1 MDINNVASYL
11 TLDPSRLFRAEK
23 CLEQALVMFD
33 RDEELTENYLKEHL
47 AGESLK
53 YAMQL
58 LDETT
63 TSYMGVQIHNQ
74 GGKFSAPTAG
84 VYGVSS
90 RPELKAKIK
99 EKVLKK
105 NELEKKQRSMKKESL
120 DPVGKEDADID
131 NDGKKNDKNDKYLRK
146 RRSAIGKAIATRNEG
161 VEIDE
166 ATAMAKRGYDET
178 KLRKRAGGGESAD
191 RATAL
196 EKKPTFGDANKAKQR
211 QNYARA
217 QRGDFRKTASS
228 SPGLHGYAHKS
239 DDPKVK
245 AKQAARGAQR
255 GALTPNEKKQ
265 LNMGEEFELWV
276 NNLVEEGYDLSEY
289 TWEEMEEFYLDEAIT
304 SEKGKAKAAEMIAK
318 RTTASGRAK
327 SGQGASVAAIKH
339 ISRANVDGYG
349 GTPPNPKVAKNPVK
363 SNFTGLKMGTGNKAA
378 RRAAALKKE
387 DLDIIEDM
395 LEIFIE
401 EFIDEGYH
409 EDDIFEA
416 FEESLEEATVTYGH
430 DTEKPY
436 EKNTSTRRLVKAV
449 GRLARRTLKKKGAEL
464 KQKATA
470 KYQEKKSGLKK
481 GIRNIALKV
490 ADRMKEEVENIEEK
504 APPGAKYERMV
515 KHIKKGYSKGGLT
528 DKERSIAYATAWKAK
543 KNEET
548 ICPSCG
554 QDPCE
559 CDIIEQFNLL
569 KDYLFENDI
578 VNTEE
583 DVLEVF
589 ENITDEELDYCLE
602 QAMVQLKGKRK
613 GNVVIN
619 PEVKKVNESDEQKSM
634 QLQKRQLMLNKQKI
648 ALQQNATSKK
658 KPVDMHVEENL
669 QEVDMST
676 RAVEFGAEIER
687 TNVRQKKEKKGL
699 KDFKKLYCQKE
710 DTMSEEDYD
719 RMKDR
724 RMERGGVDGNTNYR
738 KPASTQTGPKKAP
751 KKGGPSA
758 IDIVR
763 QQIIAKHGK
772 NALM

>member
-33 RDEELTENYLKEHL
+33 RDEELTEGYLKEHL

-74 GGKFSAPTAG
+74 SGKFSAPTAG
-84 VYGVSS
+84 VYGASS

-99 EKVLKK
+99 EKVLKR
-105 NELEKKQRSMKKESL
+105 NELEKKQRSTKSEAL

-146 RRSAIGKAIATRNEG
+146 RRAAIGKAIATRKEEVEIDEATAMATGMHRDAKTGEVVDKAEVGKTYYPNMPKRKSSVALRKEKEKMKKEEF
-161 VEIDE
+161 EIDE
-166 ATAMAKRGYDET
+166 ATAMAKRGHDET
-178 KLRKRAGGGESAD
+178 AIRNKIAKSTGGGAAAD

-196 EKKPTFGDANKAKQR
+196 EKKPTYGNDKASKQR
-211 QNYARA
+211 SDYARK

-228 SPGLHGYAHKS
+228 SPGLHGYGHKS
-239 DDPKVK
+239 NDPKVK

-255 GALTPNEKKQ
+255 GALTPNEKKE
-265 LNMGEEFELWV
+265 LNREEFELWV
-276 NNLVEEGYDLSEY
+276 ES
-289 TWEEMEEFYLDEAIT
+289 
-304 SEKGKAKAAEMIAK
+304 
-318 RTTASGRAK
+318 
-327 SGQGASVAAIKH
+327 
-339 ISRANVDGYG
+339 
-349 GTPPNPKVAKNPVK
+349 
-363 SNFTGLKMGTGNKAA
+363 
-378 RRAAALKKE
+378 
-387 DLDIIEDM
+387 IEDI
-395 LEIFIE
+395 LEIFVE
-401 EFIDEGYH
+401 EFVDEGYH

-436 EKNTSTRRLVKAV
+436 QKDTSTRRLVKAV
-449 GRLARRTLKKKGAEL
+449 GRLARKTLKKKGAEL

-481 GIRNIALKV
+481 GIRNVALKV
-490 ADRMKEEVENIEEK
+490 ADRMKEEFELDEV
-504 APPGAKYERMV
+504 APPGDKYERMV

-528 DKERSIAYATAWKAK
+528 EKERSIAYATAWKAK
-543 KNEET
+543 KNEEFT
-548 ICPSCG
+548 GPCPKCG

-559 CDIIEQFNLL
+559 CDLAEQFDIL
-569 KDYLFENDI
+569 KSYLFENEI
-578 VNTEE
+578 ANTEE
-583 DVLEVF
+583 EVLEVF
-589 ENITDEELDYCLE
+589 ENITDEELEYCLE
-602 QAMVQLKGKRK
+602 QAMVQLKGKKK

-619 PEVKKVNESDEQKSM
+619 PEVKKVNESEDQKKM
-634 QLQKRQLMLNKQKI
+634 QLQKKQLMLNKQKI
-648 ALQQNATSKK
+648 ALQQKATSKK
-658 KPVDMHVEENL
+658 TPTDMHVEENL

-676 RAVEFGAEIER
+676 RANDFGAEIER

-699 KDFKKLYCQKE
+699 KDFKKLSMGGKTKTEEVEMEEGLKQARKNVGADKCWDGYKAKGTKMKDGRQVPDCQKE
-710 DTMSEEDYD
+710 DTMNEEDYD

-724 RMERGGVDGNTNYR
+724 QMERGTFR
-738 KPASTQTGPKKAP
+738 PRSKPNVARSGGSQPKP
-751 KKGGPSA
+751 QKKDGPSA
-758 IDIVR
+758 LDIVKA
-763 QQIIAKHGK
+763 QIRAKHGHGAIYEPK
-772 NALM
+772 KK